1 MHALQKQIG
10 IAVVL
15 FQRAIAQVYL
25 MRHKSAIDAL
35 NHPIVVN
42 IRAFIESA
50 LRGKDHQIIEQHSP
64 GGSRAHS
71 STLWRALALVFAFPA
86 STRDT
91 VLTDSPVRA
100 AISLT
105 FSFLSIL

>member
-1 MHALQKQIG
+1 
-10 IAVVL
+10 
-15 FQRAIAQVYL
+15 
-25 MRHKSAIDAL
+25 MRHMGAIDAL

-50 LRGKDHQIIEQHSP
+50 LRGKTTRLLSSIRPAAIPSITP
-64 GGSRAHS
+64 SSRAQS

-105 FSFLSIL
+105 FSFFVHFVIALYLAHEKIFILRM

>member
-1 MHALQKQIG
+1 
-10 IAVVL
+10 
-15 FQRAIAQVYL
+15 
-25 MRHKSAIDAL
+25 MRHKGAIDAL
-35 NHPIVVN
+35 NHTIVVN

-64 GGSRAHS
+64 GGDTLHHAQLAGAIQY
-71 STLWRALALVFAFPA
+71 LWRAPALVFAFPA